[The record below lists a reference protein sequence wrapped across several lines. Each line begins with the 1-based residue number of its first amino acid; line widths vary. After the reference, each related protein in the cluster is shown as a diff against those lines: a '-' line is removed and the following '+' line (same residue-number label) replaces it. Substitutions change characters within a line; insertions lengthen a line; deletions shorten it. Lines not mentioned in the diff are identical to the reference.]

1 LQAGDA
7 VPAGVSRI
15 EAATAAGVPFVASS
29 ATAGSAEAAPPQLL
43 VAVMDSGVDA
53 AHPDLNYAG
62 GVSFA
67 TPAGGIADDAS
78 PGVDVFGHGS
88 HVAGII
94 GARNNGV
101 GVVGV
106 SPGVPLFSVKVLNGA
121 GMGML
126 SDVLSALAWV
136 TAVGVAQGIR
146 VINLSVAAYVD
157 PATPRYQDTFD
168 LVCGVMKGAS
178 DAGVVVSAAAGNYG
192 SSLAGY
198 FPAVCP
204 TVAAVAAL
212 DGTGRAAAPY
222 SNYVAAGAP
231 AAQLAHMLAAPGSSI
246 RSTVPRARDAS
257 GYAEMSGTSMAAPHV
272 AGVAANCILS
282 GACAGAAP
290 AGAAPAAVPSSASSA
305 SASSVLS
312 ALSSSA
318 AVSAPAP
325 ATGVEQ
331 LAVLQ
336 AAAQQRYAAAEGYG
350 FAGDATS
357 TAGGRYMGYLVWAGA
372 F

>member
-146 VINLSVAAYVD
+146 VIN
-157 PATPRYQDTFD
+157 